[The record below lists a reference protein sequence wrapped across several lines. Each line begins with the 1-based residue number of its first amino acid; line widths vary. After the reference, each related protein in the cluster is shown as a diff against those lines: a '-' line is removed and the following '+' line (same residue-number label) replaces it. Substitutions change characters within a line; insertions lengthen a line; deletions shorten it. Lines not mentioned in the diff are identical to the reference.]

1 MDTFPHGTVTIRLQ
15 QHTRTLTLTAD
26 VPVRLGSRQHLQQLA
41 RFPARVTP
49 QPETQMI
56 TVSLHEA
63 NSGRRIQRFLLDID
77 GGALSDTAKAVLSEA
92 GVEW

>member
-1 MDTFPHGTVTIRLQ
+1 MDTFPHGAVTVRLQ
-15 QHTRTLTLTAD
+15 RHARTLTLTAEIPIR
-26 VPVRLGSRQHLQQLA
+26 VGGRQHLQQLA

-49 QPETQMI
+49 QPETQTI

-77 GGALSDTAKAVLSEA
+77 GGALNDTAKAVLSEA
-92 GVEW
+92 GVQW